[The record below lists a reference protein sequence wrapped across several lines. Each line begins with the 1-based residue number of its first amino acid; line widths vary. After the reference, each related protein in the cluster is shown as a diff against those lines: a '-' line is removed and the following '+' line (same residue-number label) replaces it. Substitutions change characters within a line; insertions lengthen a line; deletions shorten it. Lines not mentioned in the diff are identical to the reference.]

1 MLLTKSTSSSEV
13 VGNRG
18 AAGCDGAVA
27 LLVGLYTANVGSAGR
42 ATAVVVVVV
51 VAAASEDSAATFI
64 VLPKLYEDRAQTSK
78 M

>member
-51 VAAASEDSAATFI
+51 AAASEDSAASFTI
-64 VLPKLYEDRAQTSK
+64 LPKLYEDRAQASK